1 MALDPVTLLAPQGQL
16 SLAIV
21 KSADPRAKGRKAA
34 EVVIGEYL
42 DAAYDEPRVASLA
55 NTTASEIA
63 RHDHAA
69 RAFTYY
75 RVYSD
80 AYQAMLDRP
89 ASLTVTEKGGHAYSS
104 EQLKGMKALVD
115 AALAEFEGLVEPEVE
130 TVPPRVR
137 KVAVRTFVSF

>member
-1 MALDPVTLLAPQGQL
+1 MLSPLTLLAPQGQL
-16 SLAIV
+16 SLAIL

-34 EVVIGEYL
+34 EVVIEEYVE
-42 DAAYDEPRVASLA
+42 AAYAEPRVASL
-55 NTTASEIA
+55 TAGA
-63 RHDHAA
+63 RQDHAA

-75 RVYSD
+75 RVYAD

-115 AALAEFEGLVEPEVE
+115 QYLAEFEGLVEPEVE
-130 TVPPRVR
+130 TVAPIIRTTT
-137 KVAVRTFVSF
+137 VRTFVSF